1 MKKIL
6 TLIVVL
12 FVGLCTWL
20 ILTDTLSLP
29 EGGTEGPYLLL
40 QQTTSTA
47 TTQTDATTPT
57 TLAPGPAAST
67 SSIAYG
73 ASGGPAGPA
82 QTVTLGGAHEASG
95 YKFAVN
101 VTTRGAAIRSATFS
115 EHKDRDPD
123 NPQQLVFLAPVDA
136 GRREV
141 QSMANQGFILVD
153 QRQKLA
159 LNLLNWKLL
168 DTQTAGPQHSAQFEA
183 LITDNT
189 NTPVIRLTKTYRVAP
204 DSYLLECDLTVE
216 NLGSVPQNIYMD
228 LSGPTG
234 LDREGFRS
242 DMRKP
247 VAAFRTAQGEIISS
261 RFEIGKLR
269 KAATEEDRELKPG
282 KADTSLLWIATVNK
296 YFAAIVVPLAEEG
309 LEPGNW
315 LLRKTA
321 VYYNPDGDEKGNS
334 GDETIG
340 LNLRTRAVALA
351 AKGQAESVRQ
361 YRCQIYLGPKDKSL
375 FDKKER
381 FTELGF
387 LKTIDFMGC
396 CCPESIIYPLAF
408 AILGLMKTLYTF
420 MGPLGN
426 YGVVIIILV
435 FLVRLLMHPVTKK
448 SQVSMHKM
456 SSLAPKA
463 EEIKKRYAN
472 NKAEMNKQMMALYKE
487 QGASPVM
494 GFLPMFIQMPVWIA
508 LWSAV
513 NASIDLRGAG
523 FLPFWITDLSMPDAL
538 IRFSTITVPWLDW
551 KIGSLNVL
559 PILMGVAF
567 YLQQKLMPTQAAA
580 ASNPQV
586 AQQQKMM
593 QIMMPI
599 LFPLM
604 LYNVA
609 SGVNLYIMTST
620 FVGVLEQHIIRKHI
634 REKEAAEAQGLVAV
648 TSKTGGKVKKKKPK
662 PMFKQ

>member
-6 TLIVVL
+6 TLIVVV
-12 FVGLCTWL
+12 FVGLCAWL
-20 ILTDTLSLP
+20 ILQSSLSIP
-29 EGGTEGPYLLL
+29 EGAQGPYLLL
-40 QQTTSTA
+40 QQTTP
-47 TTQTDATTPT
+47 D
-57 TLAPGPAAST
+57 AASQT
-67 SSIAYG
+67 GSAVPNTIIQDPTPPADARHYG
-73 ASGGPAGPA
+73 ASGGAA
-82 QTVTLGGAHEASG
+82 QTVTLGDMYEVSG
-95 YKFAVN
+95 YKFALEL
-101 VTTRGAAIRSATFS
+101 TTRGAAIRSATFS

-123 NPQQLVFLAPVDA
+123 DPQPLVFLAPVSI
-136 GRREV
+136 GSNEIL
-141 QSMANQGFILVD
+141 SLANQGFILSD
-153 QRQKLA
+153 QRQKLR
-159 LNLLNWKLL
+159 LNRLDWKLL
-168 DTQTAGPQHSAQFEA
+168 EKNTAGSQHSAQFEA
-183 LITDNT
+183 LITDDT
-189 NTPVIRLTKTYRVAP
+189 NTPVIRLTKTYHVAP
-204 DSYLLECDLTVE
+204 DSYLLDCDITVE
-216 NLGSVPQNIYMD
+216 NLGSAPQNVYMD

-234 LDREGFRS
+234 LQREGFRQ
-242 DMRKP
+242 DLRKP
-247 VAAFRTAQGEIISS
+247 VAAFRNAQGKIKSNRLEIK
-261 RFEIGKLR
+261 ELK
-269 KAATEEDRELKPG
+269 KAESAEARELTAPN
-282 KADTSLLWIATVNK
+282 ADMTPLWVATVNK
-296 YFAAIVVPLAEEG
+296 YFAAIVVPLADDG

-315 LLRKTA
+315 LLRKTG
-321 VYYNPDGDEKGNS
+321 VLYNPDGDIKANN

-340 LNLRTRAVALA
+340 LDLRTRPLALA
-351 AKGQAESVRQ
+351 AKGQAGSKGQ
-361 YRCQIYLGPKDKSL
+361 YRSQIYLGPKDKSL
-375 FDKKER
+375 FDKNPR
-381 FTELGF
+381 FDQLGF
-387 LKTIDFMGC
+387 LETIDFMGC
-396 CCPESIIYPLAF
+396 CCPKGVIYPLAF
-408 AILGLMKTLYTF
+408 AILGLMKLMYTV

-426 YGVVIIILV
+426 YGIVIIILV
-435 FLVRLLMHPVTKK
+435 FLVRLIMHPVTKK

-463 EEIKKRYAN
+463 EEIKKKYAN

-513 NASIDLRGAG
+513 NASVDLRGAG
-523 FLPFWITDLSMPDAL
+523 FLPIWITDLSMPDAL
-538 IRFSTITVPWLDW
+538 IRFSAFTVPIAGWTINSFNL
-551 KIGSLNVL
+551 L

-580 ASNPQV
+580 ASNPQM

-620 FVGVLEQHIIRKHI
+620 FVGVLEQHLIRKHI
-634 REKEAAEAQGLVAV
+634 REKEALESQGMVAV

>member
-6 TLIVVL
+6 TLIVVV
-12 FVGLCTWL
+12 FVGLCAWL
-20 ILTDTLSLP
+20 ILQTGLSVP
-29 EGGTEGPYLLL
+29 EGAKGPYILL
-40 QQTTSTA
+40 QQTTSDA
-47 TTQTDATTPT
+47 SQSAATTPNT
-57 TLAPGPAAST
+57 IAQDPAPPAVPRR
-67 SSIAYG
+67 YG
-73 ASGGPAGPA
+73 ASGGPAR
-82 QTVTLGGAHEASG
+82 TVILGDSIEASG
-95 YKFAVN
+95 YKYALEL
-101 VTTRGAAIRSATFS
+101 TTKGAAIRSATFS

-123 NPQQLVFLAPVDA
+123 DPQPLVFLSPVPM
-136 GRREV
+136 GTSEIL
-141 QSMANQGFILVD
+141 SLANQGFILSD
-153 QRQKLA
+153 QRQKLS
-159 LNLLNWKLL
+159 LNRLNWKLL
-168 DTQTAGPQHSAQFEA
+168 QENTSGSMHSAQFEA
-183 LITDNT
+183 LITDDSNT
-189 NTPVIRLTKTYRVAP
+189 AVIRLTKTYRMAP
-204 DSYLLECDLTVE
+204 DSYLLDCDITVE
-216 NLGSVPQNIYMD
+216 NLGNAPQNVYMD

-234 LDREGFRS
+234 LQREGFRQ
-242 DMRKP
+242 DLRKP
-247 VAAFRTAQGEIISS
+247 VAAFRDAQGKIKSS
-261 RFEIGKLR
+261 RFDVKQLKKAESAEARKL
-269 KAATEEDRELKPG
+269 KAPEANMTP
-282 KADTSLLWIATVNK
+282 LWVASVNK
-296 YFAAIVVPLAEEG
+296 YFAAIVVPLADDG
-309 LEPGNW
+309 QEPGDW
-315 LLRKTA
+315 LLRRTA
-321 VYYNPDGDEKGNS
+321 VLYNPDGDVKANN

-340 LNLRTRAVALA
+340 VDLRTRPLALA
-351 AKGQAESVRQ
+351 AKGQAGSTGQ

-375 FDKKER
+375 FDKTPR
-381 FTELGF
+381 FSELGF
-387 LKTIDFMGC
+387 LETIDFMGC
-396 CCPESIIYPLAF
+396 CCPKGVIYPLAF
-408 AILGLMKTLYTF
+408 AILGLMKLMFTV

-435 FLVRLLMHPVTKK
+435 FLVRLIMHPVTKK

-494 GFLPMFIQMPVWIA
+494 GFLPMFIQMPVWIS

-513 NASIDLRGAG
+513 NASVDLRGAA

-538 IRFSTITVPWLDW
+538 IRFSAITVPVVGWTIDSFNL
-551 KIGSLNVL
+551 L

-580 ASNPQV
+580 ASNPQM

-620 FVGVLEQHIIRKHI
+620 FVGVLEQHLIRKHI
-634 REKEAAEAQGLVAV
+634 REKEALESQGMVAV